1 MANNPWGERAEQ
13 AETFRLALQPLAVR
27 IRATLA
33 GESGDADASE
43 GLSSDELRQRHLLL
57 WSSATLHLLDALQA
71 LNRDV
76 WEADAPDAAAI
87 HRAAGRVEGVV
98 ERWLRGFIEVR
109 DAYPGFEAASV
120 RALLL
125 ALYRH
130 SLGELCDWIEQLF
143 DTLQHPLARVAPERL
158 AGPDPVHVELECI
171 LNLTAPP
178 ELIQAL
184 LPTPQPDRGNSLWS
198 LAAAFGIGWMLGDD
212 D

>member
-1 MANNPWGERAEQ
+1 MAESPWGARA
-13 AETFRLALQPLAVR
+13 ALVATFLRALQPLAAR

-57 WSSATLHLLDALQA
+57 WSSATLHLVDALQA

-109 DAYPGFEAASV
+109 DAYPGVEAASV

-130 SLGELCDWIEQLF
+130 SLGELCDWLEQLF
-143 DTLQHPLARVAPERL
+143 NTLQYPLARVAPERL
-158 AGPDPVHVELECI
+158 AGPDPVHLELECS

-184 LPTPQPDRGNSLWS
+184 SPTPRPDRRSSLWP